1 MSIDKIRAKRWLY
14 FIAALIAT
22 FCAGLGYSWSVIQSA
37 IISVHPDWSVS
48 AVVIT
53 YTLQVTFSC
62 LTPSIF
68 GAIIK
73 RLNTNQNIMVGGI
86 LYGVGLIIASFSA
99 NLIMLY
105 IAFGCIAG
113 IGIGMIYPIM
123 MSYAL
128 RVLPDKGSIASGL
141 MAAAYGSG
149 AVVWAPVANMLISAV
164 GLGNTL
170 RMLGVIF
177 IIIIVAASFILTD
190 IPEEY
195 VLKYG
200 TPKSDTGAPVKIV
213 KNKTRGQMAKT
224 VTFYLM
230 VICFSLALTSGML
243 VISQAKSIVSYT
255 GGSLA
260 AVAALCVS
268 VISIFNTV
276 GRIVWGTVANKI
288 TIYNTNIIL
297 FIIAAISMGALAV
310 IPAGSGVAIVAFMA
324 LTAACYGGFA
334 TMITPMT
341 ADMFGTKYLTENFG
355 LMYIVYAFSS
365 LIGPQ
370 LAARLCTTDASGT
383 ITGYSMAYMV
393 GAVLSVIGIVV
404 AFLVKGQLKNVE
416 YEAVG

>member
-1 MSIDKIRAKRWLY
+1 MSVENIRAKRWVY

-37 IISVHPDWSVS
+37 IIAVHPDWSVS

-53 YTLQVTFSC
+53 YTLQVSLSC

-73 RLNTNQNIMVGGI
+73 RLNTKQNVMVGGI
-86 LYGVGLIIASFSA
+86 LYGVGLILASFAS

-105 IAFGCIAG
+105 ICFGCIAG
-113 IGIGMIYPIM
+113 IGIGFIYPIM

-149 AVVWAPVANMLISAV
+149 AVVWAPVANMLINAM
-164 GLGNTL
+164 GLGNAL
-170 RMLGVIF
+170 RGLGIVFLIV
-177 IIIIVAASFILTD
+177 IVAASFILTD

-195 VLKYG
+195 VLQYS
-200 TPKSDTGAPVKIV
+200 TPKGSAGAPVKIV

-224 VTFYLM
+224 ATFYIM

-243 VISQAKSIVSYT
+243 VISQSKSIVTYT
-255 GGSLA
+255 GGNLA
-260 AVAALCVS
+260 AIAALCVS
-268 VISIFNTV
+268 IVSVFNTV

-288 TIYNTNIIL
+288 TTYNTCIIL
-297 FIIAAISMGALAV
+297 FVIAAVSMAALAV
-310 IPAGSGVAIVAFMA
+310 IPAGTGVAIVVFMA
-324 LTAACYGGFA
+324 LTASCYGGFA

-341 ADMFGTKYLTENFG
+341 ADMFGTKFLTENFG

-383 ITGYSMAYMV
+383 ITGYSMAYVV
-393 GAVLSVIGIVV
+393 GAVLSVIGIVF
-404 AFLVKGQLKNVE
+404 AFMVKKQLSKVE
-416 YEAVG
+416 YEEL